1 MEANGATPI
10 GEHLLVTVLNGR
22 IHVLG
27 TGAVVPLHEFQEE
40 DSPRA
45 TQHHVY
51 DILQDT
57 WSSNVLPSHF
67 RLNREMVNE
76 CAAALTACEHEGRLV
91 LVYAIE
97 EAVTRE
103 SMTEE
108 AAPEEARLV
117 FETYDAA
124 TEAWQGSV
132 LQMPEYLGI
141 HAVWTITLG

>member
-1 MEANGATPI
+1 MRGSAYR
-10 GEHLLVTVLNGR
+10 V
-22 IHVLG
+22 
-27 TGAVVPLHEFQEE
+27 
-40 DSPRA
+40 RA
-45 TQHHVY
+45 RG
-51 DILQDT
+51 
-57 WSSNVLPSHF
+57 S
-67 RLNREMVNE
+67 
-76 CAAALTACEHEGRLV
+76 LV